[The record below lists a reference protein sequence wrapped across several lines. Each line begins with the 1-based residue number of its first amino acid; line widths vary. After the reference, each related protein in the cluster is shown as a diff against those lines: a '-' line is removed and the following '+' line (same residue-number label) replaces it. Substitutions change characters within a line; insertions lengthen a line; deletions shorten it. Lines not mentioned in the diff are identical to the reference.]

1 MDKQFKDLYKVGD
14 FVVCHNMICIVTSY
28 ADKMEKW
35 MFDTPA
41 PGYKLASILN
51 VNFLDRVFIIH
62 EDDLSFPAS
71 EEFLLESMTSLVETS
86 LEIDDIDVHISDTNI
101 MLGQDDG
108 YIDINPEQALK
119 LRDIIDVYVEEL

>member
-35 MFDTPA
+35 WFGTPA
-41 PGYKLASILN
+41 PGYTLTPILN
-51 VNFLDRVFIIH
+51 ANFLDKVFIIH
-62 EDDLSFPAS
+62 EDDHTFPAS
-71 EEFLLESMTSLVETS
+71 EEFLLESMTNLVETS
-86 LEIDDIDVHISDTNI
+86 LEIGDIDVYISDTNI

-108 YIDINPEQALK
+108 YIDISPEQALK
-119 LRDIIDVYVEEL
+119 LRDIIDVYVEDK